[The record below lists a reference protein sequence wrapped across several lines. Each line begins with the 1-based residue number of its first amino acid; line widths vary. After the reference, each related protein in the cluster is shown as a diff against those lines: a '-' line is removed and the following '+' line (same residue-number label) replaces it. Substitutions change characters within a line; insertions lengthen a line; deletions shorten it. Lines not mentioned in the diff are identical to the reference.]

1 MFPSWRCGC
10 EQGSAV
16 LSSCE
21 RFYHGLPR
29 LDRAAPGRSGAWT
42 HRPRPGPSGRRS
54 VLSRRYGHDG
64 AGAAADDRAVGD
76 NSEAFGALS
85 AAAITEADLTAGR
98 FDGAE
103 VQAYLV
109 NWAAPQDFL
118 LQFRGSLGEISRA
131 DGSFKAELRGLTELL
146 NRPHG
151 MAYTPGC
158 SAVLGDGRCRF
169 DLRQPGYFADVAVNA
184 ADDGRIFTFH
194 DFASFDER
202 WFEGGRFTPISGA
215 ASGLVG
221 VVKIDRQTGR
231 ERRIELWQSLRAPIT
246 AGDMVRIE
254 AGCDKSATTCRVKYS
269 NFPNFRGFP
278 HIPGEDWLA
287 SYPVP
292 GRPNGGLR
300 RSGGGGA

>member
-1 MFPSWRCGC
+1 MSK
-10 EQGSAV
+10 EALHSHLATGSTTV
-16 LSSCE
+16 C
-21 RFYHGLPR
+21 R
-29 LDRAAPGRSGAWT
+29 AWT
-42 HRPRPGPSGRRS
+42 VRRRDGMVLGFTDHDRELVVDGVACRADTGMTARALQQTTGLS
-54 VLSRRYGHDG
+54 V
-64 AGAAADDRAVGD
+64 D

-85 AAAITEADLTAGR
+85 AAAITEDDLTAGR

-118 LQFRGSLGEISRA
+118 LQFRGSLGEISRI

-146 NRPHG
+146 NRPQG

-169 DLRQPGYFADVAVNA
+169 DLTQPGYFAEVTIDAV
-184 ADDGRIFTFH
+184 DDGRVFSFLN
-194 DFASFDER
+194 FASFDER
-202 WFEGGRFTPISGA
+202 WFEGGRFTAISGVA
-215 ASGLVG
+215 AGLVG
-221 VVKIDRQTGR
+221 VVKIDRQEGMH
-231 ERRIELWQSLRAPIT
+231 RRIELWQSLRAPIA
-246 AGDMVRIE
+246 AGDTVLIH
-254 AGCDKSATTCRVKYS
+254 AGCDKSATACRAKFA
-269 NFPNFRGFP
+269 NFLDFRGFP

-292 GRPNGGLR
+292 GRANGGVR

>member
-1 MFPSWRCGC
+1 MSK
-10 EQGSAV
+10 EALYSHLASGSTTV
-16 LSSCE
+16 C
-21 RFYHGLPR
+21 R
-29 LDRAAPGRSGAWT
+29 AWT
-42 HRPRPGPSGRRS
+42 VRRRDGLVLGLTDHDRDLLVDGVSCRADTGMTARALQQTTGLS
-54 VLSRRYGHDG
+54 V
-64 AGAAADDRAVGD
+64 D

-169 DLRQPGYFADVAVNA
+169 DLRQPGYFAEVAVNA

-221 VVKIDRQTGR
+221 VVKIDRQTGS

-269 NFPNFRGFP
+269 NFLNFRGFP

-300 RSGGGGA
+300 RTGGGGA

>member
-1 MFPSWRCGC
+1 MSK
-10 EQGSAV
+10 EALYSHLASGSTTV
-16 LSSCE
+16 C
-21 RFYHGLPR
+21 R
-29 LDRAAPGRSGAWT
+29 AWT
-42 HRPRPGPSGRRS
+42 VRRRDGLVLGFTDHDRDLLVDGVSCRADTGMTARALQQTTGLS
-54 VLSRRYGHDG
+54 V
-64 AGAAADDRAVGD
+64 D

-269 NFPNFRGFP
+269 NFLNFRGFP

>member
-1 MFPSWRCGC
+1 MSK
-10 EQGSAV
+10 EALYSHLASGSTTV
-16 LSSCE
+16 C
-21 RFYHGLPR
+21 R
-29 LDRAAPGRSGAWT
+29 AWT
-42 HRPRPGPSGRRS
+42 VRRRDGLVLGFTDHDRDLLVDGVSCRADTGMTARALQQTTGLS
-54 VLSRRYGHDG
+54 V
-64 AGAAADDRAVGD
+64 D

-269 NFPNFRGFP
+269 NFLNFRGFP

-300 RSGGGGA
+300 RTGGGGA

>member
-1 MFPSWRCGC
+1 VSK
-10 EQGSAV
+10 EALYSHLASGSTTV
-16 LSSCE
+16 C
-21 RFYHGLPR
+21 R
-29 LDRAAPGRSGAWT
+29 AWT
-42 HRPRPGPSGRRS
+42 VRRRDGLVLGFTDHDRDLLVDGVSCRADTGMTARALQQTTGLS
-54 VLSRRYGHDG
+54 V
-64 AGAAADDRAVGD
+64 D

-109 NWAAPQDFL
+109 NWAAPEDFL